1 MATPIISGSTVFQRM
16 AQIRAT
22 LSQAIAEANQLH
34 AAIRIPNA
42 QGDKRETTADLCL
55 QLENG
60 MEELDS
66 VMDYFR
72 PREEHSDQALLR
84 IVQVSRG

>member
-1 MATPIISGSTVFQRM
+1 
-16 AQIRAT
+16 
-22 LSQAIAEANQLH
+22 
-34 AAIRIPNA
+34 
-42 QGDKRETTADLCL
+42 
-55 QLENG
+55 